1 MLKNLP
7 LVSMSMLVIFGI
19 DVATILSPV
28 LRINFSMIYMDSEFV
43 LSINLLFGRMISL
56 MKRFH

>member
-19 DVATILSPV
+19 DVATILSSV
-28 LRINFSMIYMDSEFV
+28 LRINFSMIYIDSKFV
-43 LSINLLFGRMISL
+43 LSITLLFGRMISL
-56 MKRFH
+56 VKRFH